1 MNRIHTKIVCT
12 IGITNKR
19 DSLESCVALLEAGM
33 NVARI
38 NMSHSPSFR
47 EERSYIPG
55 KTYKKDRKLIG
66 NLRSASRKTRIPLA
80 ILADL
85 MGPKIRIGEFVGG
98 GCPVKKGASF
108 ILHNDM
114 RRKGD
119 ETGIFIEHFNA
130 IARRFKAGSC
140 FLFSDGLIRMRAVKC
155 DKSTGME
162 MEILDNGFLRSRQ
175 GVVIKGMEPD
185 IPSMTVKDHEDLKF
199 LMDSGVDFI
208 AISYVKS
215 ANDIRKIKKLMENS
229 DKANRPGIIAKI
241 ETAEAVKNIHEI
253 IDESDGIM
261 VARGD
266 LGMRVDV
273 EHVPILQKEIIN
285 LCNIVGKPV
294 ITATQMLESM
304 IERPFP
310 TRAEA
315 TDVANAIFDGTDA
328 IMLSG
333 ETAIGAYPIECV
345 CTMRE
350 IASCAEEARRA
361 RFNTEFQKREW
372 RKRIEKGIEDL
383 KSQKRYPSNEERII
397 SDAITIAAAE
407 IAEDLNLKMIMTL
420 TTSGQTAR
428 LMARFRSGIPIIAP
442 VENEL
447 VGRKLL
453 LSHAVFPVKIN
464 SKNTPDLLFKE
475 AVAKTLSAGYLKEKE
490 LYLATSGYPLH
501 AIGST
506 NLLKIMKA

>member
-1 MNRIHTKIVCT
+1 MGTDD
-12 IGITNKR
+12 KR
-19 DSLESCVALLEAGM
+19 GSIESSMKLLEAGM

-38 NMSHSPSFR
+38 NMSHSRSYR
-47 EERSYIPG
+47 EEHKYIPG
-55 KTYKKDRKLIG
+55 ETYKHDKKLIR
-66 NLRSASRKTRIPLA
+66 NLRTASRKTQIPLA

-98 GCPVKKGASF
+98 GSPVKKGTTF
-108 ILHNDM
+108 ILHNEIHQ
-114 RRKGD
+114 KGD
-119 ETGIFIEHFNA
+119 ESGVFIEHFNA
-130 IARRFKAGSC
+130 MIRKFERGSC
-140 FLFSDGLIRMRAVKC
+140 FLFSDGLIRMRTISC
-155 DKSTGME
+155 DKSSGIVME
-162 MEILDNGFLRSRQ
+162 VLDSGFLRSRQ

-185 IPSMTVKDHEDLKF
+185 IPAMTTKDHEDLKF
-199 LMDSGVDFI
+199 LLDTDVDFI

-215 ANDIRKIKKLMENS
+215 ANDIRKIKKLIENS
-229 DKANRPGIIAKI
+229 TNRNSPDIIAKI
-241 ETAEAVKNIHEI
+241 ETAEAIKNIHEI

-333 ETAIGAYPIECV
+333 ETAIGTYPLECV
-345 CTMRE
+345 HMMCE
-350 IASCAEEARRA
+350 IAHVTEEVRSARIKA
-361 RFNTEFQKREW
+361 EFQKREW

-383 KSQKRYPSNEERII
+383 KNHKKYPSTPTRII
-397 SDAITIAAAE
+397 SDAITLAAAE
-407 IAEDLNLKMIMTL
+407 IAEDLDLRAIMTL

-428 LMARFRSGIPIIAP
+428 LMARFRPGVPIVAP
-442 VENEL
+442 VEDEL

-464 SKNTPDLLFKE
+464 SKSTPDLLFKE
-475 AVAKTLSAGYLKEKE
+475 AVAKTLSAGYLKKDD

-501 AIGST
+501 AKGTT
-506 NLLKIMKA
+506 NLLKIMKVR